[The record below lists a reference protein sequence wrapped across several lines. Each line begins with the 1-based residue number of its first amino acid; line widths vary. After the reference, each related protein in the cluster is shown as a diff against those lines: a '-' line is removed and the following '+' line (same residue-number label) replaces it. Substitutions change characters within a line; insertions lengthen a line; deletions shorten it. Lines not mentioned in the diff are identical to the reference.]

1 MRTLRLRTW
10 LTSIALASVFVLAAG
25 GGGPE
30 SGPSVGQGML
40 VFERALKWESM
51 SDGWRDRRDAWIAQ
65 VNAARTPAQ
74 LAQAALALE
83 SGMGWQA
90 VNDTW
95 AGQRDAWVASLR
107 AADDAGD
114 VAKAVLA
121 LENATKWEAVS
132 DQWAGARDAWVARM
146 RGSPEAESRTGEP
159 WKERDRSDGHVG
171 SRGRR
176 LRPRSPS
183 RRRWPRACSRST
195 RRFHPRWPASDSASR
210 SRVERSCADEGG
222 TWSGD
227 ACELGSG
234 ADRMLVTAEAC
245 RGRKVC
251 RVSMI
256 DTDRFPA
263 EDVAGWVGRFQS
275 RRRTLVER
283 HGEPSVHRSRTDC
296 ARAVLDSDDAACI
309 VNESGNSV
317 SIAWSVGGG
326 RVVLRLYKNERRR
339 SLQIEERYESP
350 TAVAEDAEVEAP
362 VRH

>member
-1 MRTLRLRTW
+1 MEGTGSKRWARGLAGAA
-10 LTSIALASVFVLAAG
+10 TSS
-25 GGGPE
+25 
-30 SGPSVGQGML
+30 
-40 VFERALKWESM
+40 
-51 SDGWRDRRDAWIAQ
+51 
-65 VNAARTPAQ
+65 
-74 LAQAALALE
+74 ALALTATMA
-83 SGMGWQA
+83 SG
-90 VNDTW
+90 
-95 AGQRDAWVASLR
+95 
-107 AADDAGD
+107 
-114 VAKAVLA
+114 VLA
-121 LENATKWEAVS
+121 LDETFPPEV
-132 DQWAGARDAWVARM
+132 AGI
-146 RGSPEAESRTGEP
+146 
-159 WKERDRSDGHVG
+159 
-171 SRGRR
+171 
-176 LRPRSPS
+176 
-183 RRRWPRACSRST
+183 
-195 RRFHPRWPASDSASR
+195 RFGQPI